1 MFLSRRRII
10 LIGVIAVILVFII
23 LLPRI
28 LTTTLPANVNSVNIN
43 LSNVQVV
50 NPNTANDSSRRIELN
65 VYFNVYNPTQQVLTT
80 SKIEYQLFANGTPL
94 GSGIL
99 SYEDIPLNGRPQLY
113 YNSTTPLKS
122 TFEVTYSNTSAPII
136 KLLSNPQAAKQIKWR
151 ATGEAQIESGFSSL
165 PKQFNSEL

>member
-1 MFLSRRRII
+1 MI
-10 LIGVIAVILVFII
+10 LIGAIAVIVVIII

-28 LTTTLPANVNSVNIN
+28 LTITLPANVNSVKIN
-43 LSNVQVV
+43 LSNVEVI
-50 NPNTANDSSRRIELN
+50 NSNIANNSGTIGLN

-80 SKIEYQLFANGTPL
+80 SKIEYQLFANSTPL

-122 TFEVTYSNTSAPII
+122 TFEVTYSNISAPII
-136 KLLSNPQAAKQIKWR
+136 KLLSNPQSAKQIKWR
-151 ATGEAQIESGFSSL
+151 AIGEAQIESGFSSL

>member
-1 MFLSRRRII
+1 MFLSRRRMI
-10 LIGVIAVILVFII
+10 LIGVIGAIVVIII
-23 LLPRI
+23 LLPQI
-28 LTTTLPANVNSVNIN
+28 LTITLPPNVNSVNIN
-43 LSNVQVV
+43 LSNVEMV
-50 NPNTANDSSRRIELN
+50 NPNIANDSGRIELN

-122 TFEVTYSNTSAPII
+122 TFEVTYSNASAPIF
-136 KLLSNPQAAKQIKWR
+136 KLLSNPQTAKQVKWS

>member
-1 MFLSRRRII
+1 MFLSRRRMI
-10 LIGVIAVILVFII
+10 LIGVIAVIVVIII
-23 LLPRI
+23 LLPMI
-28 LTTTLPANVNSVNIN
+28 LTITLPPNVNNVNIN
-43 LSNVQVV
+43 LSNVEVV
-50 NPNTANDSSRRIELN
+50 NPNIANDSRRIELN

-122 TFEVTYSNTSAPII
+122 TFEVTYSNTSAPIF

-151 ATGEAQIESGFSSL
+151 ATGEAQIESGFSSI

>member
-1 MFLSRRRII
+1 MFLSRRRMI
-10 LIGVIAVILVFII
+10 LIGVIGAIVVIII
-23 LLPRI
+23 LLPQI
-28 LTTTLPANVNSVNIN
+28 LTITLPPNVNSVNIN
-43 LSNVQVV
+43 LSNVEMV
-50 NPNTANDSSRRIELN
+50 NPNIANDSGRIELN

-80 SKIEYQLFANGTPL
+80 SRIDYQLFANGTPL

-122 TFEVTYSNTSAPII
+122 TFEVTYSNTSAPIF
-136 KLLSNPQAAKQIKWR
+136 KLLSNPQAAKQVKWS

-165 PKQFNSEL
+165 TKQFNSEL

>member
-1 MFLSRRRII
+1 MI
-10 LIGVIAVILVFII
+10 LIGAIAAIVVIIV

-28 LTTTLPANVNSVNIN
+28 LTITLPANVNNVNIN
-43 LSNVQVV
+43 LSNVEPI
-50 NPNTANDSSRRIELN
+50 NPNIANDSRTVGLN

-80 SKIEYQLFANGTPL
+80 SRIEYQLFANGTPL

-122 TFEVTYSNTSAPII
+122 SFEITYSNSTAPII
-136 KLLSNPQAAKQIKWR
+136 KLLSNLQTAKQIKWR

>member
-1 MFLSRRRII
+1 MFLGRRRII
-10 LIGVIAVILVFII
+10 LIGVIAVIVIFII

-28 LTTTLPANVNSVNIN
+28 LTITLPANVNSVKIN
-43 LSNVQVV
+43 LSNVELV
-50 NPNTANDSSRRIELN
+50 NPNIANDNRTIGLN

-122 TFEVTYSNTSAPII
+122 TFEVTYSNTSAE
-136 KLLSNPQAAKQIKWR
+136 L
-151 ATGEAQIESGFSSL
+151 
-165 PKQFNSEL
+165 FNKMVQN

>member
-1 MFLSRRRII
+1 MFLSRRR
-10 LIGVIAVILVFII
+10 LILVGAIAAIVVII
-23 LLPRI
+23 VLLPRI
-28 LTTTLPANVNSVNIN
+28 LTITLPANVNNVNIN
-43 LSNVQVV
+43 LSNVQLV
-50 NPNTANDSSRRIELN
+50 NPNIANDTRTIELN
-65 VYFNVYNPTQQVLTT
+65 VYFNIYNPTQQVLTT

-122 TFEVTYSNTSAPII
+122 SFEVTYSNTSAPII
-136 KLLSNPQAAKQIKWR
+136 KLLSNQQTAKQIKWR

>member
-1 MFLSRRRII
+1 MFLSRRRMI
-10 LIGVIAVILVFII
+10 LIGVIAAIVVIII

-28 LTTTLPANVNSVNIN
+28 LTITLPPNVNSVNIN
-43 LSNVQVV
+43 LSNVEMV
-50 NPNTANDSSRRIELN
+50 NPNIANDNRRIELN

-122 TFEVTYSNTSAPII
+122 TFEVTYSNTSAPIF
-136 KLLSNPQAAKQIKWR
+136 KLLSNPQTAKQIKWS

>member
-10 LIGVIAVILVFII
+10 LIGVIAVIVVFIV

-28 LTTTLPANVNSVNIN
+28 LTITLPANVNSVNIK
-43 LSNVQVV
+43 LSNVQMA
-50 NPNTANDSSRRIELN
+50 NPSIANDSRRIELN
-65 VYFNVYNPTQQVLTT
+65 VYFSVYNPTQQVLTT
-80 SKIEYQLFANGTPL
+80 SKIEYQLFANGTPI

-122 TFEVTYSNTSAPII
+122 TFEVTYSNTSAPIF

-151 ATGEAQIESGFSSL
+151 AIGEAQIESGFSSL
-165 PKQFNSEL
+165 PKQFDSEL

>member
-1 MFLSRRRII
+1 MFLSRRRMV
-10 LIGVIAVILVFII
+10 LIGVIAVIVVVII

-28 LTTTLPANVNSVNIN
+28 LTITLPPNVNSVNIN
-43 LSNVQVV
+43 LSNVEVA
-50 NPNTANDSSRRIELN
+50 NPNISNDSHVIELN

-122 TFEVTYSNTSAPII
+122 TFDVTYSNTSAPIF
-136 KLLSNPQAAKQIKWR
+136 KLLSNPQAIKQIKWR
-151 ATGEAQIESGFSSL
+151 ATGEADIESGFSLL

>member
-1 MFLSRRRII
+1 MFLSRRRMI
-10 LIGVIAVILVFII
+10 LIGVIGAIVVIII
-23 LLPRI
+23 LLPQI
-28 LTTTLPANVNSVNIN
+28 LTITLPPNVNSVNIN
-43 LSNVQVV
+43 LSNVEMV
-50 NPNTANDSSRRIELN
+50 NPNIANDSGRIELN

-80 SKIEYQLFANGTPL
+80 SRIEYQLFANGTPL

-122 TFEVTYSNTSAPII
+122 TFEVTYSNTSAPIF
-136 KLLSNPQAAKQIKWR
+136 KLLSNPQAAKQVKWS

-165 PKQFNSEL
+165 TKQFNSEL

>member
-10 LIGVIAVILVFII
+10 LIGVIAVIVVFIV

-28 LTTTLPANVNSVNIN
+28 LTITLPANVNSVNIK
-43 LSNVQVV
+43 LSNVQMA
-50 NPNTANDSSRRIELN
+50 NPSIANDSRRIELN
-65 VYFNVYNPTQQVLTT
+65 VYFSVYNPTQQVLTT
-80 SKIEYQLFANGTPL
+80 SKIEYQLFANGTPI

-122 TFEVTYSNTSAPII
+122 TFEITYSNTSAPII
-136 KLLSNPQAAKQIKWR
+136 KLLSNPQAVKQIKWR
-151 ATGEAQIESGFSSL
+151 AIGEAQIESGFSSL
-165 PKQFNSEL
+165 PKQFNSKL

>member
-1 MFLSRRRII
+1 MFLSMRRMI
-10 LIGVIAVILVFII
+10 LIGVIGAIVVIII
-23 LLPRI
+23 LLPQI
-28 LTTTLPANVNSVNIN
+28 LTITLPPNVNSVNIN
-43 LSNVQVV
+43 LSNVEMV
-50 NPNTANDSSRRIELN
+50 NPNIANDSGRIELN

-80 SKIEYQLFANGTPL
+80 SRIEYQLFANGTPL

-122 TFEVTYSNTSAPII
+122 TFEVTYSNTSAPIF
-136 KLLSNPQAAKQIKWR
+136 KLLSNPQAAKQVKWS

-165 PKQFNSEL
+165 TKQFNSEL

>member
-1 MFLSRRRII
+1 MI
-10 LIGVIAVILVFII
+10 LIGVIGAIVVIII
-23 LLPRI
+23 LLPQI
-28 LTTTLPANVNSVNIN
+28 LTITLPPNVNSVNIN
-43 LSNVQVV
+43 LSNVEMV
-50 NPNTANDSSRRIELN
+50 NPNIANDSGRIELN

-80 SKIEYQLFANGTPL
+80 SRIDYQLFANGTPL

-122 TFEVTYSNTSAPII
+122 TFEVTYSNTSAPIF
-136 KLLSNPQAAKQIKWR
+136 KLLSNPQAAKQVKWS

-165 PKQFNSEL
+165 TKQFNSEL

>member
-1 MFLSRRRII
+1 MI
-10 LIGVIAVILVFII
+10 LIGAFAAIVVILV
-23 LLPRI
+23 LLPKI
-28 LTTTLPANVNSVNIN
+28 LTITLPANVNNVNIN
-43 LSNVQVV
+43 LSNVELV
-50 NPNTANDSSRRIELN
+50 NPNIANDSRTIGLN
-65 VYFNVYNPTQQVLTT
+65 VYFNIYNPTQQVLTT

-122 TFEVTYSNTSAPII
+122 TFEVTYSNTSAPIF
-136 KLLSNPQAAKQIKWR
+136 KLLSNPQAAKQVKWS

-165 PKQFNSEL
+165 TKQFNSEL

>member
-1 MFLSRRRII
+1 MFLGRRRII
-10 LIGVIAVILVFII
+10 LIGVIAVIVIFII

-28 LTTTLPANVNSVNIN
+28 LTITLPANVNSVKIN
-43 LSNVQVV
+43 HSNVEVV
-50 NPNTANDSSRRIELN
+50 NPNIANDSRRIELN

-80 SKIEYQLFANGTPL
+80 SKIEYQLFANSIPL

-122 TFEVTYSNTSAPII
+122 AFEVTYSNTSAPIF
-136 KLLSNPQAAKQIKWR
+136 KLLSNPEAAKQIKWR

-165 PKQFNSEL
+165 PKQFNSQL

>member
-1 MFLSRRRII
+1 MLLSRRRMI
-10 LIGVIAVILVFII
+10 LIGVIAVIVIII
-23 LLPRI
+23 LLPNI
-28 LTTTLPANVNSVNIN
+28 LTITLPANVNNVNIN
-43 LSNVQVV
+43 LSNVELA
-50 NPNTANDSSRRIELN
+50 NSNITNDSRTIGLN

-122 TFEVTYSNTSAPII
+122 TFEVTYSNTSAPIF